1 MAKMSSI
8 QRVQRALEDQG
19 LDCQIRELPESTRT
33 AQEAAEAVGCQLG
46 QIVKSLVFSTIT
58 DRQPILVMTSGTN
71 RVDEAKLED
80 NVGEEIQF
88 ASPDFVRE
96 KTGFAI
102 GGVAPFGHQG
112 EITTY
117 IDQDLL
123 DYSEI
128 WAAAGSPR
136 AVFRLTPGQLL
147 SSTGGKVIQVSS
159 GPRSS

>member
-80 NVGEEIQF
+80 NVGEEIHRICHRRSSSVRSSRRDHHLHRPGLAGLFRNLGCSRQ
-88 ASPDFVRE
+88 SPGRFSAHAR
-96 KTGFAI
+96 
-102 GGVAPFGHQG
+102 
-112 EITTY
+112 
-117 IDQDLL
+117 
-123 DYSEI
+123 
-128 WAAAGSPR
+128 AAAVLYRGKGHSGQLRPQEQL
-136 AVFRLTPGQLL
+136 AVFIH
-147 SSTGGKVIQVSS
+147 SSAA
-159 GPRSS
+159 